1 VWAYRNAWHGRLRGA
16 KVLTD
21 HGVALFYPN
30 PRGSS
35 GRGQAFARLVKGDM
49 GGEDTYDYLAGL
61 DALVARGIAAPERLG
76 TMGISYGGFMS
87 AWLITQDQRFAA
99 AVATSPVTNW
109 YSQHRT
115 SQIGFFDEYF
125 LNGSAYEP
133 GGLFFARSPVMFVR
147 HVKTPTLSLAGARDQ
162 NTPPTQALEFHRS
175 LRENGVESALALYP
189 NGVHGLMT
197 FPENT
202 DATTR
207 TIGWFLKHLGER

>member
-1 VWAYRNAWHGRLRGA
+1 
-16 KVLTD
+16 
-21 HGVALFYPN
+21 
-30 PRGSS
+30 
-35 GRGQAFARLVKGDM
+35 M
-49 GGEDTYDYLAGL
+49 
-61 DALVARGIAAPERLG
+61 LVARGIAAPERLG

-87 AWLITQDQRFAA
+87 AWIITQDQRFAA
-99 AVATSPVTNW
+99 AVATSPATNW

-133 GGLFFARSPVMFVR
+133 GGLFFARSPVMFAR
-147 HVKTPTLSLAGARDQ
+147 NVKTPTLSLAGARDQ

-189 NGVHGLMT
+189 HGVHGLMT
-197 FPENT
+197 FPEHM

-207 TIGWFLKHLGER
+207 TIGWLLQHLGER